1 MSNESTKNQSASDRR
16 MLSRERR
23 GNEVITQFPIITKQ
37 GICVR
42 RDRRKIPDRR
52 MSQIVVRQATLRTE
66 VFNVLFSKFVA
77 SENDALTLRSLKNKK
92 AT

>member
-1 MSNESTKNQSASDRR
+1 MSNESTKNQSINERR

-52 MSQIVVRQATLRTE
+52 MAKIVVRQATLRTE
-66 VFNVLFSKFVA
+66 VFDVLFSKFIA
-77 SENDALTLRSLKNKK
+77 SKNDALTLHSLKNKK
-92 AT
+92 AN

>member
-1 MSNESTKNQSASDRR
+1 MSKESPKSQSLLSERR

-23 GNEVITQFPIITKQ
+23 GHEVIAQFPIITKQ

-52 MSQIVVRQATLRTE
+52 MSKIVVRQATLRTE
-66 VFNVLFSKFVA
+66 VFDVLFSKFVETKNA
-77 SENDALTLRSLKNKK
+77 ARSLRALKRKK
-92 AT
+92 